1 MAVAPALAAAGGGG
15 IGLAQVI
22 PAIGAGLGFMDG
34 KDKQSSADRMQQ
46 LALQLQERQV
56 AMSEDAYK
64 RKTNLSDMLRAQI
77 DMALKPGG
85 ALDVNQSVA
94 DAEQQIAR
102 DGKTLGNN
110 LGSFFKQM
118 GGTATSTV
126 ARRAGEN
133 AQRKSLTDFQ
143 RARTGIRKDNFM
155 TAQGLYSAAENQ
167 GDLGALGILGNAV
180 NSQSNTLNQG
190 ANQKRASAGN
200 PANFLASVFQMFE
213 PEEPEDQIDFSNV
226 TNKQRKMA

>member
-1 MAVAPALAAAGGGG
+1 MAAPTV
-15 IGLAQVI
+15 LAQAI
-22 PAIGAGLGFMDG
+22 PAIGAGLGFMQSKG
-34 KDKQSSADRMQQ
+34 AQSSADRMQQ
-46 LALQLQERQV
+46 LALDLQDRQV
-56 AMSEDAYK
+56 KMSEDAYK
-64 RKTNLSDMLRAQI
+64 RKKNLSDMLRGRI
-77 DMALKPGG
+77 DQALKPGG
-85 ALDVNQSVA
+85 ALDVEQSVA

-118 GGTATSTV
+118 GGTGTSTV

-143 RARTGIRKDNFM
+143 RARGGIRKENFM
-155 TAQGLYSAAENQ
+155 TSQGLYTQAENQ
-167 GDLGALGILGNAV
+167 GDLGALSLLGSAV
-180 NSQSNTLNQG
+180 NSQANALGQQ
-190 ANQKRASAGN
+190 ANQLRATSPN

-213 PEEPEDQIDFSNV
+213 PEEPEDDIDFSNV